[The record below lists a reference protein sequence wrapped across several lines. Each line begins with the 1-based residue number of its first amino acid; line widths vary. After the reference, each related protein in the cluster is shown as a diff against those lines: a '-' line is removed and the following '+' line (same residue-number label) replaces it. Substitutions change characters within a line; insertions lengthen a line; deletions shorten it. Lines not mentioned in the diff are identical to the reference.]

1 MASQIPRSLAAH
13 NTPGPFWGGA
23 PAPAPPRPAPA
34 PKPTQPKPTQPTLR
48 LDPSL
53 KRLHDELVA
62 QKADPSILKDWTT
75 EKRKDGPN
83 RGDRVYYVD
92 PHGKAHRSAPA
103 ARRAILN
110 TGPVTPPKKRKTQD
124 KDRSQLVKWK
134 LSGCTVAVTPA
145 PARTATRVAPP
156 APNTWPQ
163 ERPALGLKLDSE
175 AVIRQM
181 QQQQHNGG
189 PGSPAGW
196 TSPPQQPEAMPPSM
210 RSMLPMDP
218 LPSNG
223 EALPHLVGDLFGAQ
237 AQAAI
242 CNGGLLN
249 GHSYASSPSTVLQQT
264 GAAPCPVEFNDTVQ
278 ILCNEPQLAKGYLL
292 NGNGKVQAV
301 AVVNGGG
308 NHGIVNGRLRDDD
321 IDMSEV

>member
-1 MASQIPRSLAAH
+1 MCAPMPRLCLDIPLCTRSLEPPKPDPK
-13 NTPGPFWGGA
+13 TPPPPGFSVNMGDEFDMEVDHA
-23 PAPAPPRPAPA
+23 PAVAVHRAGDDDGAEPTWDSVDDAMATLAEAQRAFSQQREFRHHSPGRGATLQVVPRA
-34 PKPTQPKPTQPTLR
+34 
-48 LDPSL
+48 
-53 KRLHDELVA
+53 
-62 QKADPSILKDWTT
+62 
-75 EKRKDGPN
+75 
-83 RGDRVYYVD
+83 
-92 PHGKAHRSAPA
+92 
-103 ARRAILN
+103 
-110 TGPVTPPKKRKTQD
+110 
-124 KDRSQLVKWK
+124 
-134 LSGCTVAVTPA
+134 VAVTPA

-189 PGSPAGW
+189 AGSPAGW

-242 CNGGLLN
+242 CNEGLLN

-278 ILCNEPQLAKGYLL
+278 ILCDEPQLAKGYLL